1 MLVGDVYI
9 AGAVANAIARGA
21 PMGTVAMMG
30 AIHTGKIEVEG
41 GSEEDVQTLFSDFDG
56 RVDVGSINLIVR

>member
-1 MLVGDVYI
+1 VADRAYINRMLVGDVYI

-30 AIHTGKIEVEG
+30 AIHTGKIEVRSRG
-41 GSEEDVQTLFSDFDG
+41 ARRWARWL
-56 RVDVGSINLIVR
+56 

>member
-1 MLVGDVYI
+1 
-9 AGAVANAIARGA
+9 
-21 PMGTVAMMG
+21 MG